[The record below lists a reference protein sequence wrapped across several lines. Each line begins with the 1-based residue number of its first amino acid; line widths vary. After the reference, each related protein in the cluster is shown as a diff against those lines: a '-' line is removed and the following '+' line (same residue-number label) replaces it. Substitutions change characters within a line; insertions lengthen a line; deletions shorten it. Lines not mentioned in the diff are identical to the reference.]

1 MRCNKEDKQM
11 PREEMNGASNICSPP
26 SDRQMEQTRDGSV
39 PRLLTWHACQGYQI
53 VRGKD
58 GSRAKTKTKKKR
70 RDCVKSS
77 WEGRT

>member
-1 MRCNKEDKQM
+1 M

-26 SDRQMEQTRDGSV
+26 SDRQMERTRDGSV

-58 GSRAKTKTKKKR
+58 GSRAKTKTKKKEGTVLSQAGR
-70 RDCVKSS
+70 AGRDRA
-77 WEGRT
+77 ER